1 MSVHVPV
8 LGAEV
13 LQWLQP
19 RVGGLY
25 VDATVG
31 YGGHAA
37 SILAA
42 APGGRLIG
50 LDRDEHALAGA
61 RERLAAFGERVRLV
75 HADFAQMDTVLA
87 GERPDGFLFD
97 VGVSSGQLDDP
108 ARGFSYRADAPLDMR
123 MDPSRGRT
131 AADLVNELP
140 AGELADIL
148 LRLGEERWA
157 ARIADFIVQ
166 ARRRRPIATTGD
178 LVDIIRAAVPAG
190 ARRGPGHPARRT
202 FQALRIAVNGELD
215 ALQAGLAAA
224 SAALAPLGRIVV
236 IAFHSLEDRIVKTTF
251 RELGQRGFAVLTKKP
266 VRPSAVETA
275 ANPRARSARLRALA
289 REAVAA

>member
-19 RVGGLY
+19 RAGGVY

-37 SILAA
+37 AILAA

-50 LDRDEHALAGA
+50 LDRDERALAGA
-61 RERLAAFGERVRLV
+61 RERLAAFGARAHLV
-75 HADFAQMDTVLA
+75 HADFAQLGEVLA
-87 GERPDGFLFD
+87 GQPADGILFD
-97 VGVSSGQLDDP
+97 VGVSSAQLDDP
-108 ARGFSYRADAPLDMR
+108 VRGFSFRADAPLDMR
-123 MDPSRGRT
+123 MDPSRGQT
-131 AADLVNELP
+131 AADLVNTLP
-140 AGELADIL
+140 GPELAEIL
-148 LRLGEERWA
+148 LRYGEERWA
-157 ARIADFIVQ
+157 ARIADFVVQ

-178 LVDIIRAAVPAG
+178 LVEIIRAAVRAG

-215 ALQAGLAAA
+215 ALRAGLAAA
-224 SAALAPLGRIVV
+224 AAALAPLGRVVV

-251 RELGQRGFAVLTKKP
+251 RGLGQHGFAVLTKKP
-266 VRPSAVETA
+266 VRPTAAETA

-289 REAVAA
+289 REGIGA